1 MNKCKIC
8 GTETTNK
15 QYCSMKCRDVGRHN
29 NSWIHG
35 KCKTCGTE
43 IVYRKCKPKKFCS
56 TQCASQDADIRVAR
70 SLSNRGKCI
79 NVEKIKATNRRKYGV
94 DWTFQADVVKAK
106 IQESNLQRF
115 GVQYPTQSPE
125 IIAKQKTTMLQK
137 YGGYPME
144 SSSSLHASTVATTIQ
159 RYGTENATQNANVR
173 SRTRETNLKRYGVD
187 TPLRDT
193 EKMKLAMLNKYG
205 VSNISKTPENKAKV
219 ASSHKND
226 FLDRLFNGD
235 RIGSLVSPM
244 FLASD
249 YIDSGWSNEYPFK
262 CNTCGMEFSDNLYSG
277 HVPIC
282 PQCFPRIKSIGQKE
296 VVDFISSLGF
306 DVETDNRTVLDGL
319 EIDIYIPEKHIG
331 IEFDGVFWHS
341 EISGNKDRKYHVNKT
356 EACSGKGVKLLHI
369 FDQEWNEKKPIIQSI
384 LRATFGK
391 TPNRIYARKCEVRTV
406 KNDEC
411 QAFLRENHIQGSDR
425 SGVRLGLWYAGNLVA
440 VMTFCKSRYDKSVQY
455 EMSRF
460 CCKLNTRIVGSA
472 SKLFSHFIRDYKPTS
487 VVSYSDRR
495 LFTGETYPAIGML
508 FCENTSPAYFYTKNG
523 SIVGTRMT
531 FQKHKLADILPKFDP
546 HKSEWENM
554 KDNGFDRIW
563 DCGHLKYLWKQPT
576 P

>member
-15 QYCSMKCRDVGRHN
+15 QYCSMKCRDVGRYN

-56 TQCASQDADIRVAR
+56 TRCASQDADIRLAR

-94 DWTFQADVVKAK
+94 DWTFQADVVKSK

-159 RYGTENATQNANVR
+159 RYGTENAMQNANVR

-296 VVDFISSLGF
+296 VADFIKSLGF
-306 DVETDNRTVLDGL
+306 NVAVDDRTILNGL
-319 EIDIYIPEKHIG
+319 EVDIYIPEKNIG
-331 IEFDGVFWHS
+331 IEFDGVYWHS
-341 EISGNKDRKYHVNKT
+341 EMSGNKDRKYHVGKT
-356 EACSGKGVKLLHI
+356 DECRKSNVKLMHI
-369 FDQEWNEKKPIIQSI
+369 FDQEWNEKQPIIKSI
-384 LRATFGK
+384 LRAVLDATE
-391 TPNRIYARKCEVRTV
+391 NRIYARKCDIREVS
-406 KNDEC
+406 NDEC
-411 QAFLRENHIQGSDR
+411 QRFLVENHLQGKDR
-425 SGVRLGLWYAGNLVA
+425 SSVRLGLYYREELVSL
-440 VMTFCKSRYDKSVQY
+440 MTFCKSRYDKSVEY

-460 CCKLNTRIVGSA
+460 CSKLNVKVVGAA
-472 SKLFSHFIRDYKPTS
+472 SRLFTNFIRRFQPRS
-487 VVSYSDRR
+487 IVSYSDRR
-495 LFTGETYPAIGML
+495 FFSGETYTTIGMR
-508 FCENTSPAYFYTKNG
+508 FAEYTTPAYFYVKDG
-523 SIVGTRMT
+523 SIVGTRIT
-531 FQKHKLADILPKFDP
+531 FQKHKLKNILPTFDP
-546 HKSEWENM
+546 SLSEWENM
-554 KDNGFDRIW
+554 KLAGFDRIW
-563 DCGHLKYLWKQPT
+563 DCGHGKYIWESDWK
-576 P
+576 